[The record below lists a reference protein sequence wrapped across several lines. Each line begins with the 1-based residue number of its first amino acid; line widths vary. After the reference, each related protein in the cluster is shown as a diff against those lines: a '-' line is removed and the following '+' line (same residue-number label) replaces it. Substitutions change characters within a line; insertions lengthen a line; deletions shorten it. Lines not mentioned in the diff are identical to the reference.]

1 MLDETDNDVDDL
13 LTGVEKEYE
22 DEDAEADDSDE
33 DTLGE
38 CERESEVDNEEEVL
52 SDEEEELVET
62 ARKKTYILA
71 AYNHTILPRNR
82 FVVG

>member
-1 MLDETDNDVDDL
+1 M

-22 DEDAEADDSDE
+22 DEDAEADDSD
-33 DTLGE
+33 DDALGE
-38 CERESEVDNEEEVL
+38 CEKECDFDSEDEVL

-62 ARKKTYILA
+62 ASKKNYILA
-71 AYNHTILPRNR
+71 AYNHTTPPCHR